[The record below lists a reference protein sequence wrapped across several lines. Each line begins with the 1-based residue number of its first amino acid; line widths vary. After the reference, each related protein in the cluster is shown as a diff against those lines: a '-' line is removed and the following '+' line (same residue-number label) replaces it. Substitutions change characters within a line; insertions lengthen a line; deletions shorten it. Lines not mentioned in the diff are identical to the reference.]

1 MQAATH
7 IHVKGAREH
16 NLKNLEVRI
25 PRGKLVVITGP
36 SGSGKSSLAF
46 DTIYAEG
53 YRKYMESLSTQ
64 ARQVL
69 EQLKRPD
76 VDFIH
81 GLSPVLAIEQR
92 TGGGSPRSTI
102 ATVTEIADYARLLWA
117 LHGEARCPKDGGRV
131 LQRSLDDNVGRVLRE
146 VAGERI
152 MILAPALTARP
163 SVLREELPRLR
174 QRGFQRVRIAGVV
187 KNLDDINVLPAGLGT
202 AELVVELVID
212 RLVAVVDQRSRLADS
227 LELAFREGKD
237 RALILAQKSADAPW
251 RELSLSQS
259 LACEVCGDVFEK
271 LTPRHFSFNH
281 SEGACG
287 SCGGLG
293 RKLRFIPELVIP
305 DPAKSVRGGAIK
317 PWRIGGK
324 NLIIKHNAQLKQ
336 LAEQLP
342 FDPDTPWQDLPADT
356 RDLLL
361 NGAGERLFA
370 FKLKRMR
377 EPKAMPFAGILG
389 DLTDSFRDTDSDGF
403 RARLTTFMISGEC
416 PECHGTRL
424 NARSGAVTI
433 ARSAV
438 SSAAS
443 SAVSGMGVPPM
454 SEIAV
459 RGATSDTGVP
469 PVSEKKGRKP
479 TAALKSAP
487 LAAPLADATPG
498 PLQDRLNL
506 PAFFALDV
514 GDAHA
519 FAVTLV
525 AELAHN
531 EALREIVT
539 GIEQR
544 LRFLLETGLGYLTLD
559 RDYDTL
565 SGGEAQRVRL
575 ATQLGMGLMG
585 VIYVLDEPSI
595 GLHPHDNQ
603 KLLETLRELRD
614 RGNTVLVVEH
624 DEDTMRIADEIIE
637 LGPEAGTEGG
647 NILFQ
652 GTPAALMALSVQQS
666 RTGPFLARTRSVT
679 REAEAK
685 RADGLFLTVREA
697 RANNLRDVDARFPI
711 GLLTVVTGVSG
722 SGKSTLVNDVLAAA
736 AARKLNGA
744 TKVIPGLH
752 RHIENLDHFE
762 KLVQVDQSPI
772 GRSPRS
778 NPATYVGLLD
788 LLRDLFA
795 QVPLAKVRGYKAS
808 RFSFN
813 VRGGRCERCQGDGM
827 IKLDMQFMADAYAP
841 CPSCAGRRF
850 NRETLEILFHG
861 KSIADVLN
869 LTVRDAM
876 LLFRNIPR
884 VMDKLET
891 LNAVGLGYLTLGQS
905 ATTLSGG
912 EAQRLKL
919 SLELSKRQQ
928 GGTLYVLDEPTTG
941 LHWVD
946 IQHLMDLLFRLR
958 DQGNTL
964 IVIEHNLDVIALAD
978 WIIDLGPGGGSAGGQ
993 IVATGSVADIEAA
1006 SSSLTGVALKRWRSG
1021 LRGTLGHSVRSN
1033 PLSAHFSASSDT
1045 VFRAGRVK

>member
-1 MQAATH
+1 MGAAKAGALLDRQLTLARTRAHSTALQALGSSRFHAVADNIAVLASEVPLTKTAVTTDLHPMAT
-7 IHVKGAREH
+7 AAQER
-16 NLKNLEVRI
+16 LEDAVTAL
-25 PRGKLVVITGP
+25 PLVTAGHP
-36 SGSGKSSLAF
+36 
-46 DTIYAEG
+46 YNAEA
-53 YRKYMESLSTQ
+53 L
-64 ARQVL
+64 
-69 EQLKRPD
+69 
-76 VDFIH
+76 IH

-117 LHGEARCPKDGGRV
+117 LHGEQRCPKDGGRV
-131 LQRSLDDNVGRVLRE
+131 LQRSLDDNVARVLRE
-146 VAGERI
+146 APGERI
-152 MILAPALTARP
+152 MILAPALKARP
-163 SVLREELPRLR
+163 SVLRDELPRLR
-174 QRGFQRVRIAGVV
+174 QRGFQRVRLDGEI
-187 KNLDDINVLPAGLGT
+187 KNLDDAKLLPGGAGS
-202 AELVVELVID
+202 AEIQVDLVID
-212 RLVAVVDQRSRLADS
+212 RLVAVADQRSRLADS
-227 LELAFREGKD
+227 LELAFREGRD
-237 RALILAQKSADAPW
+237 RAFILAQKSSDAPW
-251 RELSLSQS
+251 REISLSQS

-287 SCGGLG
+287 TCGGLG

-305 DPAKSVRGGAIK
+305 DPEKSVRGGAIK

-342 FDPDTPWQDLPADT
+342 FDADTPWKDLPQKT
-356 RDLLL
+356 RDILL
-361 NGAGERLFA
+361 NGAGERLFS

-377 EPKAMPFAGILG
+377 EPRAMPFAGILG
-389 DLTDSFRDTDSDGF
+389 DLEESFRETDSDGF

-416 PECHGTRL
+416 PECHGSRL
-424 NARSGAVTI
+424 NARSAAVT
-433 ARSAV
+433 V
-438 SSAAS
+438 
-443 SAVSGMGVPPM
+443 
-454 SEIAV
+454 
-459 RGATSDTGVP
+459 TG
-469 PVSEKKGRKP
+469 K
-479 TAALKSAP
+479 
-487 LAAPLADATPG
+487 
-498 PLQDRLNL
+498 NL
-506 PAFFALDV
+506 PEFFALDV

-519 FAVTLV
+519 FASALV
-525 AELAHN
+525 AELAGN

-544 LRFLLETGLGYLTLD
+544 LRFLLETGLGYLTLN

-603 KLLETLRELRD
+603 KLLETLQELRD

-647 NILFQ
+647 RILFQ
-652 GTPAALMALSVQQS
+652 GTPAALMAMPAKLS
-666 RTGPFLARTRSVT
+666 RTGPFLARKASVT
-679 REAEAK
+679 KDAK
-685 RADGLFLTVREA
+685 TKLSDGHFLTVREA

-744 TKVIPGLH
+744 TRITPGLH
-752 RHIENLDHFE
+752 RHIENLEHFE

-813 VRGGRCERCQGDGM
+813 VRGGRCERCQGDGV

-841 CPSCAGRRF
+841 CPSCEGRRF

-861 KSIADVLN
+861 KSIADVLDM
-869 LTVRDAM
+869 TVRDAM
-876 LLFRNIPR
+876 MLFRNIPR

-928 GGTLYVLDEPTTG
+928 GGTLYILDEPTTG
-941 LHWVD
+941 LHWTD
-946 IQHLMDLLFRLR
+946 IQHLMDLLFKLR
-958 DQGNTL
+958 DAGNTL

-978 WIIDLGPGGGSAGGQ
+978 WIIDLGPGGGSAGGE
-993 IVATGSVADIEAA
+993 IVATGPVSAIEAEPR
-1006 SSSLTGVALKRWRSG
+1006 SLTGAALKRWR
-1021 LRGTLGHSVRSN
+1021 
-1033 PLSAHFSASSDT
+1033 
-1045 VFRAGRVK
+1045 AGG

>member
-1 MQAATH
+1 
-7 IHVKGAREH
+7 I
-16 NLKNLEVRI
+16 
-25 PRGKLVVITGP
+25 
-36 SGSGKSSLAF
+36 
-46 DTIYAEG
+46 
-53 YRKYMESLSTQ
+53 
-64 ARQVL
+64 
-69 EQLKRPD
+69 
-76 VDFIH
+76 
-81 GLSPVLAIEQR
+81 
-92 TGGGSPRSTI
+92 
-102 ATVTEIADYARLLWA
+102 
-117 LHGEARCPKDGGRV
+117 
-131 LQRSLDDNVGRVLRE
+131 
-146 VAGERI
+146 
-152 MILAPALTARP
+152 
-163 SVLREELPRLR
+163 R
-174 QRGFQRVRIAGVV
+174 QRGFQRVRLDGEI
-187 KNLDDINVLPAGLGT
+187 KNLDDARLLPAGAGP
-202 AELVVELVID
+202 AEIQVDLVID
-212 RLVAVVDQRSRLADS
+212 RLVAVADQRSRLADS

-237 RALILAQKSADAPW
+237 RAFVLAQKTADAPW
-251 RELSLSQS
+251 REIGLSQS
-259 LACEVCGDVFEK
+259 LACEVCGDVFDK

-287 SCGGLG
+287 TCGGLG

-305 DPAKSVRGGAIK
+305 DPEKSVRGGAIK

-324 NLIIKHNAQLKQ
+324 NLIIKHNAQLRQ
-336 LAEQLP
+336 LAEQIP
-342 FDPDTPWQDLPADT
+342 FDADTPWKELPEKT
-356 RDLLL
+356 RDILL

-377 EPKAMPFAGILG
+377 EPKAMPFTGILG
-389 DLTDSFRDTDSDGF
+389 DLEESFRETDSDGF

-424 NARSGAVTI
+424 NARSAAVTV
-433 ARSAV
+433 A
-438 SSAAS
+438 
-443 SAVSGMGVPPM
+443 G
-454 SEIAV
+454 
-459 RGATSDTGVP
+459 
-469 PVSEKKGRKP
+469 K
-479 TAALKSAP
+479 
-487 LAAPLADATPG
+487 
-498 PLQDRLNL
+498 NL
-506 PAFFALDV
+506 PAFFSLDV

-519 FAVTLV
+519 FAT
-525 AELAHN
+525 ALAAGLAGN

-652 GTPAALMALSVQQS
+652 GTPSALMALSARQS
-666 RTGPFLARTRSVT
+666 RTGPFLARKARVT
-679 REAEAK
+679 KDAPDK
-685 RADGLFLTVREA
+685 KADGLFLTVREA
-697 RANNLRDVDARFPI
+697 RANNLRDVDARFPV

-744 TKVIPGLH
+744 TRITPGLH

-788 LLRDLFA
+788 HLRDLFA
-795 QVPLAKVRGYKAS
+795 QIPLAKVRGYKAS

-813 VRGGRCERCQGDGM
+813 VRGGRCERCQGDGV

-841 CPSCAGRRF
+841 CPSCGGRRF

-861 KSIADVLN
+861 KSIADVLDM
-869 LTVRDAM
+869 TVREAM
-876 LLFRNIPR
+876 DLFRNIPR

-928 GGTLYVLDEPTTG
+928 GGTLYILDEPTTG

-946 IQHLMDLLFRLR
+946 IQHLMDLLFKLR

-964 IVIEHNLDVIALAD
+964 IVIEHNLDV
-978 WIIDLGPGGGSAGGQ
+978 
-993 IVATGSVADIEAA
+993 
-1006 SSSLTGVALKRWRSG
+1006 
-1021 LRGTLGHSVRSN
+1021 
-1033 PLSAHFSASSDT
+1033 
-1045 VFRAGRVK
+1045 

>member
-1 MQAATH
+1 MQSAPATH
-7 IHVKGAREH
+7 IHIKGAREH
-16 NLKNLEVRI
+16 NLKNLEVRL

-46 DTIYAEG
+46 DTLYAEG

-92 TGGGSPRSTI
+92 TGNGSPRSTI

-117 LHGEARCPKDGGRV
+117 IHGEQRCPKDGGRV
-131 LQRSLDDNVGRVLRE
+131 VQRSLDDNVQHVLTAC
-146 VAGERI
+146 AGERI
-152 MILAPALTARP
+152 MLLAPALTARP
-163 SVLREELPRLR
+163 SVLRDELPRLR
-174 QRGFQRVRIAGVV
+174 QRGFQRVRIDGEV
-187 KNLDDINVLPAGLGT
+187 KNLDDPH
-202 AELVVELVID
+202 LVPNGQGSREFAVDVVVD
-212 RLVAVVDQRSRLADS
+212 RLVAVAEQRSRLADS

-237 RALILAQKSADAPW
+237 RVVVLAQKAGAAADAW
-251 RELSLSQS
+251 REVQLSQS

-271 LTPRHFSFNH
+271 LTPRHFSFNNR
-281 SEGACG
+281 EGACPD
-287 SCGGLG
+287 CDGLG
-293 RKLRFIPELVIP
+293 RKLRFVPELIVP
-305 DPAKSVRGGAIK
+305 DAAKSVREGALK

-324 NLIIKHNAQLKQ
+324 NLIIKHNALLKQ

-342 FDPDTPWQDLPADT
+342 YDPETPWAELAEET
-356 RDLLL
+356 RKAILF
-361 NGAGERLFA
+361 GAGERQFA

-377 EPKAMPFAGILG
+377 EARAMAFPGVIA
-389 DLTDSFRDTDSDGF
+389 DLEESFRGTDSDGF
-403 RARLTTFMISGEC
+403 RARLTTFMVSGVC
-416 PECHGTRL
+416 PTCRGGRL
-424 NARSGAVTI
+424 NE
-433 ARSAV
+433 RSAAV
-438 SSAAS
+438 KAGGLTITEFFARDVGSAHAWAKGLLEVVAQE
-443 SAVSGMGVPPM
+443 AVR
-454 SEIAV
+454 EIA
-459 RGATSDTGVP
+459 G
-469 PVSEKKGRKP
+469 
-479 TAALKSAP
+479 
-487 LAAPLADATPG
+487 
-498 PLQDRLNL
+498 
-506 PAFFALDV
+506 
-514 GDAHA
+514 
-519 FAVTLV
+519 
-525 AELAHN
+525 
-531 EALREIVT
+531 

-544 LRFLLETGLGYLTLD
+544 LRFLLETGLGYLTLN

-595 GLHPHDNQ
+595 GLHPADNE
-603 KLLETLRELRD
+603 KLLATLTELRD
-614 RGNTVLVVEH
+614 RGNTVVVVEH

-637 LGPEAGTEGG
+637 MGPEAGTEGG
-647 NILFQ
+647 RILFQ
-652 GTPAALMALSVQQS
+652 GTPAELIAAPARQT
-666 RTGPFLARTRSVT
+666 RTGPFLARKQRVT
-679 REAEAK
+679 REAKAK
-685 RADGLFLTVREA
+685 TSDGLFLTVREA
-697 RANNLRDVDARFPI
+697 RENNLKGVDARFPA

-744 TKVIPGLH
+744 KAIPGKH
-752 RHIENLDHFE
+752 RHIENLDTFE

-778 NPATYVGLLD
+778 NPATYTGLMD
-788 LLRDLFA
+788 PLRELFA
-795 QVPLAKVRGYKAS
+795 MVPLAKVRGYTAS

-841 CPSCAGRRF
+841 CPSCGGRRF

-861 KSIADVLN
+861 KSIADVLDMS
-869 LTVRDAM
+869 VSEAIGI
-876 LLFRNIPR
+876 FRNIPKI
-884 VMDKLET
+884 MDRLET
-891 LNAVGLGYLTLGQS
+891 LSAVGLGYLTLGQS

-946 IQHLMDLLFRLR
+946 IQHLMDLLFKLR
-958 DQGNTL
+958 DAGNTL
-964 IVIEHNLDVIALAD
+964 IVIEHNLDVINLAD
-978 WIIDLGPGGGSAGGQ
+978 WLIDLGPGGGAAGGE
-993 IVATGSVADIEAA
+993 IVYAGTRAGIEKEAR
-1006 SSSLTGVALKRWRSG
+1006 SLTGRALVKWA
-1021 LRGTLGHSVRSN
+1021 RGG
-1033 PLSAHFSASSDT
+1033 
-1045 VFRAGRVK
+1045 G

>member
-25 PRGKLVVITGP
+25 PRGKLVVLTGP

-117 LHGEARCPKDGGRV
+117 LHGEQRCPKDGGRV
-131 LQRSLDDNVGRVLRE
+131 TQRSLDDNVARVFAEVPGERVLL
-146 VAGERI
+146 
-152 MILAPALTARP
+152 LAPLLNAKP

-174 QRGFQRVRIAGVV
+174 QRGFQRVRLDGEI
-187 KNLDDINVLPAGLGT
+187 KNLDDPKIVPTGAKEIMVDLM
-202 AELVVELVID
+202 ID
-212 RLVAVVDQRSRLADS
+212 RLVANTDQRSRMADS
-227 LELAFREGKD
+227 LELAFREGRD
-237 RALILAQKSADAPW
+237 RAIVLAQKNADAPW
-251 RELSLSQS
+251 REINLSQS
-259 LACEVCGDVFEK
+259 LACEICGDVFEK

-287 SCGGLG
+287 TCGGLG
-293 RKLRFIPELVIP
+293 RKMRFVPELVVP
-305 DPAKSVRGGAIK
+305 DPEKSVREGALK

-324 NLIIKHNAQLKQ
+324 NLIIKHNAILKQ

-342 FDPDTPWQDLPADT
+342 FDAEKPWRTLPEAT
-356 RDLLL
+356 RETLLR
-361 NGAGERLFA
+361 GAGDRLFA

-377 EPKAMPFAGILG
+377 EPRAMPFAGVIPMLEE
-389 DLTDSFRDTDSDGF
+389 SWRDTDSDGF
-403 RARLTTFMISGEC
+403 RARLTTYMIAGEC
-416 PECHGTRL
+416 PECHGSRL
-424 NARSGAVTI
+424 NARSG
-433 ARSAV
+433 S
-438 SSAAS
+438 
-443 SAVSGMGVPPM
+443 
-454 SEIAV
+454 V
-459 RGATSDTGVP
+459 RVG
-469 PVSEKKGRKP
+469 EK
-479 TAALKSAP
+479 T
-487 LAAPLADATPG
+487 
-498 PLQDRLNL
+498 L
-506 PAFFALDV
+506 PEFFALSV
-514 GDAHA
+514 SEAAEFGRG
-519 FAVTLV
+519 LV
-525 AELAHN
+525 AKLSGN

-539 GIEQR
+539 GVEQR
-544 LRFLLETGLGYLTLD
+544 LHFLLQTGLGYLTLD

-595 GLHPHDNQ
+595 GLHPADNER
-603 KLLETLRELRD
+603 LLRQLVELRD

-624 DEDTMRIADEIIE
+624 DEETMRIADEIIE
-637 LGPEAGTEGG
+637 LGPEAGAEGG
-647 NILFQ
+647 RILFQ
-652 GTPAALMALSVQQS
+652 GTPEQCMAQPYKVSH
-666 RTGPFLARTRSVT
+666 TGAYLARKMSVT
-679 REAEAK
+679 KDAK
-685 RADGLFLTVREA
+685 SKEADGTWLTVRAA
-697 RANNLRDVDARFPI
+697 REHNLRDVDARFPV
-711 GLLTVVTGVSG
+711 GLLTCVTGVSG

-744 TKVIPGLH
+744 KSIPGKH
-752 RHIENLDHFE
+752 RHIENLDLFE
-762 KLVQVDQSPI
+762 KLVQVDQEPI

-778 NPATYVGLLD
+778 NPATYTKLLD

-813 VRGGRCERCQGDGM
+813 VRGGRCERCLGDGA

-841 CPSCAGRRF
+841 CPSCGGRRF
-850 NRETLEILFHG
+850 NRETLEVMFHG
-861 KSIADVLN
+861 KSIADVLDMS
-869 LTVRDAM
+869 VREAIV
-876 LLFRNIPR
+876 LFRNIPR
-884 VMDKLET
+884 IMDKLDT
-891 LNAVGLGYLTLGQS
+891 LNAVGLGYLTLSQS

-912 EAQRLKL
+912 EAQRIKL

-928 GGTLYVLDEPTTG
+928 GQTLYILDEPTTG
-941 LHWVD
+941 LHWAD
-946 IQHLMDLLFRLR
+946 IQNLMDLLFKLR
-958 DQGNTL
+958 DAGNTI
-964 IVIEHNLDVIALAD
+964 IVIEHNLDVINLAD
-978 WIIDLGPGGGSAGGQ
+978 WVIDLGPGGGSAGGE
-993 IVATGSVADIEAA
+993 IVFAGTRAELEKAER
-1006 SSSLTGVALKRWRSG
+1006 SLTGVALKRWSE
-1021 LRGTLGHSVRSN
+1021 
-1033 PLSAHFSASSDT
+1033 AA
-1045 VFRAGRVK
+1045 KK

>member
-102 ATVTEIADYARLLWA
+102 ATVTEIADYARLLWV
-117 LHGEARCPKDGGRV
+117 LHGEQRCPKDGGRV
-131 LQRSLDDNVGRVLRE
+131 VQRSLDDNVARVLRE
-146 VAGERI
+146 VPGERVI
-152 MILAPALTARP
+152 ILAPALKAKP
-163 SVLREELPRLR
+163 SVLRDELPRLR
-174 QRGFQRVRIAGVV
+174 QRGFQRVRLDGEI
-187 KNLDDINVLPAGLGT
+187 KNLDDAKILPSGAGSS
-202 AELVVELVID
+202 EIQVDLVID
-212 RLVAVVDQRSRLADS
+212 RLVASADHRSRLADS

-237 RALILAQKSADAPW
+237 RAFILAQKSTDAPW
-251 RELSLSQS
+251 RELGLSQS

-287 SCGGLG
+287 TCGGLG
-293 RKLRFIPELVIP
+293 RKLRFIPELVVP
-305 DPAKSVRGGAIK
+305 DPEKSVRGGAIK

-342 FDPDTPWQDLPADT
+342 FDADTPWKDLPAKT
-356 RDLLL
+356 RDTLL

-377 EPKAMPFAGILG
+377 EPRAMPFAGILG
-389 DLTDSFRDTDSDGF
+389 DLEQSFRETDSDGF

-416 PECHGTRL
+416 PECHGSRL
-424 NARSGAVTI
+424 NARS
-433 ARSAV
+433 
-438 SSAAS
+438 SAAT
-443 SAVSGMGVPPM
+443 V
-454 SEIAV
+454 
-459 RGATSDTGVP
+459 T
-469 PVSEKKGRKP
+469 KK
-479 TAALKSAP
+479 
-487 LAAPLADATPG
+487 
-498 PLQDRLNL
+498 NL
-506 PAFFALDV
+506 PDFFALDV

-519 FAVTLV
+519 FATALV
-525 AELAHN
+525 AELAGN

-544 LRFLLETGLGYLTLD
+544 LRFLLETGLGYLTLN

-603 KLLETLRELRD
+603 KLLETLQELRD

-647 NILFQ
+647 NVLFQ
-652 GTPAALMALSVQQS
+652 GTPAALMKLSAKQS
-666 RTGPFLARTRSVT
+666 RTGPFLARKQSVT
-679 REAEAK
+679 KDAATK
-685 RADGLFLTVREA
+685 KSDGHFLTVREA
-697 RANNLRDVDARFPI
+697 RANNLRDVDARFPV

-744 TKVIPGLH
+744 TRITPGVH
-752 RHIENLDHFE
+752 RHIENLEHFE

-813 VRGGRCERCQGDGM
+813 VRGGRCERCQGDGV

-841 CPSCAGRRF
+841 CPSCGGRRF

-869 LTVRDAM
+869 MTVRDAM
-876 LLFRNIPR
+876 MLFRNIPR

-928 GGTLYVLDEPTTG
+928 GGTLYILDEPTTG

-946 IQHLMDLLFRLR
+946 IQHLMDLLFKLR
-958 DQGNTL
+958 DAGNTL

-978 WIIDLGPGGGSAGGQ
+978 WVIDLGPGGGGAGGE
-993 IVATGSVADIEAA
+993 IVASGPVAEIEAA
-1006 SSSLTGVALKRWRSG
+1006 PRSLTGAALKRWRKG
-1021 LRGTLGHSVRSN
+1021 
-1033 PLSAHFSASSDT
+1033 A
-1045 VFRAGRVK
+1045 